1 MSSESL
7 RESLS
12 ALMDDEAEQLEVRRV
27 LQTGEQDPNVRRSW
41 ERYQLARSVMH
52 KEPWDSG
59 VDLSAGIAAALAE
72 EPALKATPAASAFR
86 WKTQL
91 GRVAVAAS
99 VTVAVLVGVRMVN
112 HDPAVDNTMAS
123 VERGVP
129 AMSAASAPAVSA
141 TPAAGSGAILAGF
154 SSHADHQQQQPQR
167 LQPAGEPSVWQKQ
180 RVADYLRQHAENNVQ
195 AAPQLVPYA
204 RAASLENN

>member
-1 MSSESL
+1 MTNESL

-12 ALMDDEAEQLEVRRV
+12 ALMDDAAEQLEVRRV
-27 LQTGEQDPNVRRSW
+27 LHASEQDPEIRRSW

-52 KEPWDSG
+52 KEPWHTG
-59 VDLSAGIAAALAE
+59 MDLSVGIAAALAD
-72 EPALKATPAASAFR
+72 EPELKVASTTGSSR
-86 WKTQL
+86 WKVQL

-112 HDPAVDNTMAS
+112 QDPAAENTMAS
-123 VERGVP
+123 VERSV
-129 AMSAASAPAVSA
+129 
-141 TPAAGSGAILAGF
+141 PAAGIAAVPAAPVGAGAVLAGF
-154 SSHADHQQQQPQR
+154 SSHADPKAAV
-167 LQPAGEPSVWQKQ
+167 PNSEPSAWQEQ
-180 RVADYLRQHAENNVQ
+180 RIGNYLRRHAENNAQ

>member
-1 MSSESL
+1 MSSEFL

-27 LQTGEQDPNVRRSW
+27 LQAGEQDPNVRRSW
-41 ERYQLARSVMH
+41 ERYQLARSIMH
-52 KEPWDSG
+52 KEPWDTG
-59 VDLSAGIAAALAE
+59 VDLSAGISAALAE
-72 EPALKATPAASAFR
+72 EPSLKATPAASGAFR

-99 VTVAVLVGVRMVN
+99 VTVAVLIGVRMIN
-112 HDPAVDNTMAS
+112 PNPAMDSNTMAS

-129 AMSAASAPAVSA
+129 ALSTTDTPVAMA

-154 SSHADHQQQQPQR
+154 SSHADQRQQ
-167 LQPAGEPSVWQKQ
+167 LPAGEPSVWQKQ

>member
-27 LQTGEQDPNVRRSW
+27 LHAGEQDAEIRHSW
-41 ERYQLARSVMH
+41 DRYQLARSIMH
-52 KEPWDSG
+52 KEPWYTD
-59 VDLSAGIAAALAE
+59 VDLSSGIAAALAE
-72 EPALKATPAASAFR
+72 EPVLKPASAPVASR

-91 GRVAVAAS
+91 GRFAVAAS
-99 VTVAVLVGVRMVN
+99 VTVAVLIGVRMVN
-112 HDPAVDNTMAS
+112 QDPAADNTMAA

-129 AMSAASAPAVSA
+129 AVSTASAPAASAPVGA
-141 TPAAGSGAILAGF
+141 GAILAGF
-154 SSHADHQQQQPQR
+154 SSHADQQPS
-167 LQPAGEPSVWQKQ
+167 LPVNEPSVWQKQ
-180 RVADYLRQHAENNVQ
+180 RVADYLRQHAENNMQ
-195 AAPQLVPYA
+195 SAPQMVPLA

>member
-7 RESLS
+7 RETLS
-12 ALMDDEAEQLEVRRV
+12 ALMDDEAEQLEMRRV
-27 LQTGEQDPNVRRSW
+27 LHAGEQDAEVRRIW

-52 KEPWDSG
+52 KEPWHTH

-72 EPALKATPAASAFR
+72 EPALTASSTPGRSR
-86 WKTQL
+86 WKVQL

-99 VTVAVLVGVRMVN
+99 VTVAVLIGVRMVN
-112 HDPAVDNTMAS
+112 HDPAADNTMAS

-129 AMSAASAPAVSA
+129 AVSA
-141 TPAAGSGAILAGF
+141 TGMPVTPVAPVAPVGAGAVLAGF
-154 SSHADHQQQQPQR
+154 SSHADQPQE
-167 LQPAGEPSVWQKQ
+167 ASGSEPSAWQEQ
-180 RVADYLRQHAENNVQ
+180 RIGEYLRRHAESNAQ
-195 AAPQLVPYA
+195 TIPQLVPYA

>member
-27 LQTGEQDPNVRRSW
+27 LQAGEQEPNVRRSW

-52 KEPWDSG
+52 KEPWDTG
-59 VDLSAGIAAALAE
+59 VDLSAGIAAALAD
-72 EPALKATPAASAFR
+72 EPALKAAPVTSAFR

-112 HDPAVDNTMAS
+112 HDPATDNTMAS

-129 AMSAASAPAVSA
+129 AVSA
-141 TPAAGSGAILAGF
+141 TSAPVVSAAPAAGSGAILAGF
-154 SSHADHQQQQPQR
+154 SSHADQQQRQQS
-167 LQPAGEPSVWQKQ
+167 AGEPSIWQKQ
-180 RVADYLRQHAENNVQ
+180 RIEDYLRHHAENNVQ
-195 AAPQLVPYA
+195 TAPQLVPYA

>member
-27 LQTGEQDPNVRRSW
+27 LQAGEQDPSVRRSW

-52 KEPWDSG
+52 KEPWGTG
-59 VDLSAGIAAALAE
+59 VDLSAGIAAALAD
-72 EPALKATPAASAFR
+72 EPALKAAPVPSAFR

-112 HDPAVDNTMAS
+112 HDPAADNTMAS

-129 AMSAASAPAVSA
+129 AVSSTSAPVVSA
-141 TPAAGSGAILAGF
+141 TPVGSGAILAGF
-154 SSHADHQQQQPQR
+154 SSHADQQQRPQPT
-167 LQPAGEPSVWQKQ
+167 GEPSVWQKQ
-180 RVADYLRQHAENNVQ
+180 RIEDYLRQHAENNVQ
-195 AAPQLVPYA
+195 TAPQLVPYA

>member
-1 MSSESL
+1 MTNESL

-12 ALMDDEAEQLEVRRV
+12 ALMDDAAEQLEVRRV
-27 LQTGEQDPNVRRSW
+27 LHAGEQDPEIRRSW

-52 KEPWDSG
+52 KEPWQTG
-59 VDLSAGIAAALAE
+59 IDLSAGIAAALAD
-72 EPALKATPAASAFR
+72 EPPLKAAPAARSTR
-86 WKTQL
+86 WKVQL

-112 HDPAVDNTMAS
+112 QDPAVNNTMAA
-123 VERGVP
+123 VERSV
-129 AMSAASAPAVSA
+129 
-141 TPAAGSGAILAGF
+141 PAAGAPVMPAPQIGVAGAVLAGF
-154 SSHADHQQQQPQR
+154 SSHADQKPQV
-167 LQPAGEPSVWQKQ
+167 PSNEPSAWQEQ
-180 RVADYLRQHAENNVQ
+180 RISDYLRQHAEQNAQ

>member
-7 RESLS
+7 RESIS

-27 LQTGEQDPNVRRSW
+27 LHASEQDPDVRRSW

-52 KEPWDSG
+52 KEPWNTG
-59 VDLSAGIAAALAE
+59 IDLSTGIAAALAD
-72 EPALKATPAASAFR
+72 EPALAVKPPHSSSR
-86 WKTQL
+86 WKTHL

-112 HDPAVDNTMAS
+112 QDPAATSQMAS
-123 VERGVP
+123 IERGVP
-129 AMSAASAPAVSA
+129 APSTSPTASAPAIAPVG
-141 TPAAGSGAILAGF
+141 AGAFLAGF
-154 SSHADHQQQQPQR
+154 SSHADQKPMPTEQ
-167 LQPAGEPSVWQKQ
+167 AAEPSAWQEQ
-180 RVADYLRQHAENNVQ
+180 RIGTYLRRHAENNAQ
-195 AAPQLVPYA
+195 NAPQLVPYA